1 MLNTKKYI
9 VIDDAEIQD
18 YCEIEE
24 QMYNK
29 IKIKIV
35 DGFTADKTNKVV
47 TVSKGWQPLDNGKDK
62 LFFFPGCSVPRFKVR
77 EHFACTIKPSSATAA
92 FISAEN
98 LMGSGSTFDCYE
110 DLYPIDLKTVIDMT
124 KTLMD
129 QSKAKV
135 LQSFIANQPIEQV
148 FLTRKL
154 WKEANWNSRF
164 FDDDYT
170 IDSFMRK
177 SEHGMGRWSFKFHQ
191 KKAQYRLLGI
201 NHKSGLKDLP
211 CEVYLEDEILQVLNK
226 DNFVIDA
233 EKYEELKAFG
243 DTKDKENLV
252 LMMELMANSDFEKSF
267 IYLLFLIKEFQKE
280 IVQLKES
287 SHVNFKSLLSYLG
300 IDHLTD
306 DLDIYKL
313 TILAKKHKK
322 FTRVNAA
329 LISGLCQDDYIGYDT
344 KDNQCWTC
352 GPILKKDSKNYL
364 DD

>member
-9 VIDDAEIQD
+9 VIDDAEVQD
-18 YCEIEE
+18 YCEIQER
-24 QMYNK
+24 MYNK

-35 DGFTADKTNKVV
+35 DGFTADKTNEVV

-110 DLYPIDLKTVIDMT
+110 DLYPIDLKTAVDMT
-124 KTLMD
+124 KTLSD

-154 WKEANWNSRF
+154 WKECNWNSRF
-164 FDDDYT
+164 FNDEHT
-170 IDSFMRK
+170 IDYFMRK
-177 SEHGMGRWSFKFHQ
+177 SKQGMSRWNFKYHQ
-191 KKAQYRLLGI
+191 KETQYRLLGI

-252 LMMELMANSDFEKSF
+252 LMMELMANCDFEKSF

-300 IDHLTD
+300 VDLTG

-313 TILAKKHKK
+313 TILAKQHKK

-329 LISGLCQDDYIGYDT
+329 LISGLCVDDYIHYESN
-344 KDNQCWTC
+344 DNQCWTT
-352 GPILKKDSKNYL
+352 GPILQKDSKNYL

>member
-9 VIDDAEIQD
+9 VIDSAEGQD
-18 YCEIEE
+18 YCEI
-24 QMYNK
+24 QQKMYTK

-35 DGFTADKTNKVV
+35 DGFTADKTNEVV

-77 EHFACTIKPSSATAA
+77 EHYACTIKPSSATAA
-92 FISAEN
+92 FISTEN

-110 DLYPIDLKTVIDMT
+110 DLYPIDLKTAIDI
-124 KTLMD
+124 
-129 QSKAKV
+129 SKNLIDLSKGKV
-135 LQSFIANQPIEQV
+135 LQSFIANQSIEQI
-148 FLTRKL
+148 FLSRQL
-154 WKEANWNSRF
+154 WKESSWSNRYFNNEF
-164 FDDDYT
+164 TFDY
-170 IDSFMRK
+170 FMRNSK
-177 SEHGMGRWSFKFHQ
+177 QAMSRWSFKYQQ

-226 DNFVIDA
+226 DNFIIDA

-252 LMMELMANSDFEKSF
+252 LMMELMANCDFGKSF
-267 IYLLFLIKEFQKE
+267 IYLLFLLKEYQKD
-280 IVQLKES
+280 IIQLKES

-300 IDHLTD
+300 ISLSD

-313 TILAKKHKK
+313 TILAKQHKK

-329 LISGLCQDDYIGYDT
+329 LISGLCQDDYIHYDSS
-344 KDNQCWTC
+344 DNQCWTN
-352 GPILKKDSKNYL
+352 GPILQKDSKNYL

>member
-9 VIDDAEIQD
+9 IIDDADAQD
-18 YCEIEE
+18 YCDIQEK
-24 QMYNK
+24 MYNK

-35 DGFTADKTNKVV
+35 DGFTADKTNEVV

-77 EHFACTIKPSSATAA
+77 EHYACTIKPSSATAA
-92 FISAEN
+92 FISTEN

-129 QSKAKV
+129 LPKAKI
-135 LQSFIANQPIEQV
+135 LQSFIANQSIEQV
-148 FLTRKL
+148 FLSRKI
-154 WKEANWNSRF
+154 WKEGNWNSKYF
-164 FDDDYT
+164 KDDNTFDYY
-170 IDSFMRK
+170 MRYSK
-177 SEHGMGRWSFKFHQ
+177 QGMSRWSFKYHQ
-191 KKAQYRLLGI
+191 KEPQYRLLGI

-243 DTKDKENLV
+243 DTNDKENQV
-252 LMMELMANSDFEKSF
+252 LMMELMANCDFEKSF
-267 IYLLFLIKEFQKE
+267 IYLLFLLKEFQKD

-300 IDHLTD
+300 ISLSD

-313 TILAKKHKK
+313 TILAKQHKK

-329 LISGLCQDDYIGYDT
+329 LISGLCQDDYIHYDSN
-344 KDNQCWTC
+344 DNECWTS
-352 GPILKKDSKNYL
+352 GPILQKDSKNYL